1 MRLVLILAAAASA
14 ALALGVGTAAP
25 GTLATCKPTE
35 SDGAGPFS
43 RSAAAPPRR
52 TIFGRGHVL
61 TGRVLRYPGC
71 KPVRG
76 AFVESWQESP
86 GVGYVGKGRASMIT
100 GRDGTFRFQG
110 PKPASEGGFPPH
122 IHVHVS
128 AGGYEDVV
136 TTYFVRAGAKSG
148 RIRIVLFSAL

>member
-61 TGRVLRYPGC
+61 TGR
-71 KPVRG
+71 
-76 AFVESWQESP
+76 
-86 GVGYVGKGRASMIT
+86 
-100 GRDGTFRFQG
+100 DGTFRFQG